1 MLSSLSGYAQEITD
15 TTVVN
20 VAYGVQSSKTQSAAI
35 STVKGERLMEITSPT
50 VGNSLKGMLPG
61 LSIYRN
67 RVSLVTTSIWRIC
80 SHVV

>member
-1 MLSSLSGYAQEITD
+1 MLSSLSGYAQENTD

-50 VGNSLKGMLPG
+50 VGNSLKGNASWTIDSTEIG
-61 LSIYRN
+61 
-67 RVSLVTTSIWRIC
+67 
-80 SHVV
+80 

>member
-1 MLSSLSGYAQEITD
+1 MLSSFSGYAQEITD

-50 VGNSLKGMLPG
+50 VGNSLKGNASWTIDSTEIG
-61 LSIYRN
+61 
-67 RVSLVTTSIWRIC
+67 
-80 SHVV
+80 

>member
-35 STVKGERLMEITSPT
+35 STVKGERLMEIL
-50 VGNSLKGMLPG
+50 SL
-61 LSIYRN
+61 IH
-67 RVSLVTTSIWRIC
+67 I
-80 SHVV
+80 

>member
-35 STVKGERLMEITSPT
+35 STVKGERSWRLHHQ
-50 VGNSLKGMLPG
+50 
-61 LSIYRN
+61 RW
-67 RVSLVTTSIWRIC
+67 VTR
-80 SHVV
+80 